1 MTDVTELI
9 ENLGDEAVLMDGF
22 DDCIIGVLERFGMDS
37 IVLYDKQTVI
47 EKLMKESSAPDELG
61 DLAME
66 QALEYYEYNMLGS
79 WIGERT
85 PGFVIVTLP

>member
-1 MTDVTELI
+1 MTEVTELI

-37 IVLYDKQTVI
+37 IVLYDKQKVI
-47 EKLMKESSAPDELG
+47 EKLMKESNAPDELC

-85 PGFVIVTLP
+85 PGFVILTLA

>member
-1 MTDVTELI
+1 VTDVTELI

-37 IVLYDKQTVI
+37 IVLYDKQKVI

>member
-1 MTDVTELI
+1 
-9 ENLGDEAVLMDGF
+9 
-22 DDCIIGVLERFGMDS
+22 
-37 IVLYDKQTVI
+37 
-47 EKLMKESSAPDELG
+47 MKESNAPDELG

-85 PGFVIVTLP
+85 PGFVILTLA

>member
-37 IVLYDKQTVI
+37 IVLYDKQKVI
-47 EKLMKESSAPDELG
+47 EKLMAP
-61 DLAME
+61 LAGFPATE
-66 QALEYYEYNMLGS
+66 EEALEYYEYNMLGS

-85 PGFVIVTLP
+85 PGFVILTLA

>member
-37 IVLYDKQTVI
+37 IVLYDKQKVI
-47 EKLMKESSAPDELG
+47 EKLMAP
-61 DLAME
+61 LAGFPVTE
-66 QALEYYEYNMLGS
+66 EEALEYYEYNMLGS

-85 PGFVIVTLP
+85 PGFVILTLA

>member
-37 IVLYDKQTVI
+37 IVLYDKQKVI

-85 PGFVIVTLP
+85 PGFVILTLA

>member
-1 MTDVTELI
+1 MTEVTELI

-37 IVLYDKQTVI
+37 IVLYDKQKVI

>member
-37 IVLYDKQTVI
+37 IVLYDKQKVI

>member
-1 MTDVTELI
+1 VTDVTELI

-37 IVLYDKQTVI
+37 IVLYDKQKVI

-85 PGFVIVTLP
+85 PGFVILTLA